1 MTDPG
6 ARVTRK
12 SIAVR
17 PAGRT
22 LSLALLLVAEVA
34 AMSVWF
40 ATTASLAGI
49 KAEWEL
55 GPFRE
60 ALLTS
65 SVQAG
70 FVAGTLGSA
79 LLSLADRMDLRH
91 LFRASALV
99 AAAANAAILAL
110 DPTDA
115 LLPVL
120 RFVTGMCMAGVYP
133 VGMKIATTWAKR
145 DLGLLIGLLIAALTL
160 GSASPHLLAAFGG
173 VDWRVP
179 YVAASAAALLA
190 AVLIT
195 FVQVGPNLAKAPP
208 LRLGNALEAWRNRP
222 LRLANLGYL
231 GHMWELYA
239 MWAWFGAFVH
249 ASFALTLGGD
259 SSTEAKLA
267 TFAVVGSGAAG
278 ALAGGWLADRWGRTL
293 VTSVSMAI
301 SGTCAL
307 TIGLLFDGP
316 PVLLLA
322 VGIVW
327 GISIIADSGQFSATV
342 AELSDRS
349 LVGTMLTIQTCA
361 GFLLTLASIHL
372 MPFAV
377 DAVGWTYAF
386 AVLAVGPFLG
396 ILAMLRLRADPAARA
411 VAGGRR

>member
-49 KAEWEL
+49 KAEWDL

-79 LLSLADRMDLRH
+79 LFSLADRMDLRR

-249 ASFALTLGGD
+249 ASFALTPGGD
-259 SSTEAKLA
+259 SSTAAKLA
-267 TFAVVGSGAAG
+267 TFAVVGAGAAG

-293 VTSVSMAI
+293 VTSVSMAV

-307 TIGLLFDGP
+307 TIGLLFGGP

-342 AELSDRS
+342 AELCDRS
-349 LVGTMLTIQTCA
+349 LVGTMLTIQTCT
-361 GFLLTLASIHL
+361 GFLLTLVSIHL

-411 VAGGRR
+411 IAGGRR